1 MANRLAKLLLSVK
14 DYQTYASADALF
26 NGEVVSVDNS
36 SKTNIYRFFDGEQGN
51 LLVTI
56 DYSKD
61 KIQTSN
67 ISTLDEV
74 VIARE
79 KKLIQLKQDIHTT
92 EALIRSLGERDYKII
107 NDFYILERS
116 QTKIGADLEITED
129 AVWKAKYVIL
139 KKLANL
145 LSEVEVKTL

>member
-1 MANRLAKLLLSVK
+1 MIKRVESLLRNYKENKSEVEMLTYRLDLNA
-14 DYQTYASADALF
+14 
-26 NGEVVSVDNS
+26 
-36 SKTNIYRFFDGEQGN
+36 
-51 LLVTI
+51 I

-67 ISTLDEV
+67 ISSLDEV

-79 KKLIQLKQDIHTT
+79 KKLMQLKKDIHTA
-92 EALIRSLGERDYKII
+92 EALIKSLGERDYKII

-139 KKLANL
+139 KKMANL
-145 LSEVEVKTL
+145 LSKVEVKTL

>member
-1 MANRLAKLLLSVK
+1 MIKKVEHLLRSYKENKSEVEMLTYRLDLNAV
-14 DYQTYASADALF
+14 
-26 NGEVVSVDNS
+26 
-36 SKTNIYRFFDGEQGN
+36 
-51 LLVTI
+51 

-79 KKLIQLKQDIHTT
+79 KKLIQLKKDIHTT

-139 KKLANL
+139 KKMANL
-145 LSEVEVKTL
+145 LSKVEVKTL

>member
-1 MANRLAKLLLSVK
+1 MIKKVEHLLRNYKENKAEVEMLTYRLDLNA
-14 DYQTYASADALF
+14 
-26 NGEVVSVDNS
+26 
-36 SKTNIYRFFDGEQGN
+36 
-51 LLVTI
+51 I

-67 ISTLDEV
+67 ISSLDEV

-79 KKLIQLKQDIHTT
+79 KKLIQLKKDIHTT

-139 KKLANL
+139 KKMANL
-145 LSEVEVKTL
+145 LSKVEVKTL

>member
-1 MANRLAKLLLSVK
+1 MIKKVEHLLRSYKENKAEVEMLTYRLDLNA
-14 DYQTYASADALF
+14 
-26 NGEVVSVDNS
+26 
-36 SKTNIYRFFDGEQGN
+36 
-51 LLVTI
+51 I

-67 ISTLDEV
+67 ISSLDEV

-79 KKLIQLKQDIHTT
+79 KKLMQLKQDIHTA
-92 EALIRSLGERDYKII
+92 EALMKSLGERDYKII

-139 KKLANL
+139 KKMANL
-145 LSEVEVKTL
+145 LSKVEVKTL

>member
-1 MANRLAKLLLSVK
+1 MIKKVEHLLRSYKENKSEVEMLTYRLDLNA
-14 DYQTYASADALF
+14 
-26 NGEVVSVDNS
+26 
-36 SKTNIYRFFDGEQGN
+36 
-51 LLVTI
+51 I

-67 ISTLDEV
+67 ISSLDEV

-79 KKLIQLKQDIHTT
+79 KKLMQLKKDIHTT
-92 EALIRSLGERDYKII
+92 EALIKSLGERDYKII

-129 AVWKAKYVIL
+129 AVWKAKYVVL
-139 KKLANL
+139 KKMANL
-145 LSEVEVKTL
+145 LSKVEEKSL

>member
-1 MANRLAKLLLSVK
+1 MIKKVEHLLRSYKENKAEVEMLTYRLDLNA
-14 DYQTYASADALF
+14 
-26 NGEVVSVDNS
+26 
-36 SKTNIYRFFDGEQGN
+36 
-51 LLVTI
+51 I

-67 ISTLDEV
+67 ISSLDEV

-79 KKLIQLKQDIHTT
+79 KKLTELKQDIHTT
-92 EALIRSLGERDYKII
+92 EALIKSLGERDYKII

-145 LSEVEVKTL
+145 LSKVEVKTL

>member
-1 MANRLAKLLLSVK
+1 MIKKVEHLLRSYKENKAEVEMLTYRLDLNA
-14 DYQTYASADALF
+14 
-26 NGEVVSVDNS
+26 
-36 SKTNIYRFFDGEQGN
+36 
-51 LLVTI
+51 I

-67 ISTLDEV
+67 ISSLDEV

-79 KKLIQLKQDIHTT
+79 KKLIQLKKDIHTT

-145 LSEVEVKTL
+145 LSKVEVKNPVSVEFT

>member
-1 MANRLAKLLLSVK
+1 MIKKVEHLLRSYKENKSEVEMLTYRLDLNA
-14 DYQTYASADALF
+14 
-26 NGEVVSVDNS
+26 
-36 SKTNIYRFFDGEQGN
+36 
-51 LLVTI
+51 I

-79 KKLIQLKQDIHTT
+79 KKLTQLKQDIHTT
-92 EALIRSLGERDYKII
+92 EALIKSLGERDYKII

-145 LSEVEVKTL
+145 LSKVEVKTL

>member
-1 MANRLAKLLLSVK
+1 MIKKVEHLLRNYKENKAEVEMLTYRLDLNA
-14 DYQTYASADALF
+14 
-26 NGEVVSVDNS
+26 
-36 SKTNIYRFFDGEQGN
+36 
-51 LLVTI
+51 I

-67 ISTLDEV
+67 ISSLDEV

-79 KKLIQLKQDIHTT
+79 KKLIQLKKDIHTT
-92 EALIRSLGERDYKII
+92 EALIKSLGERDYKII

-139 KKLANL
+139 KKMANL
-145 LSEVEVKTL
+145 LSKVEVKTL

>member
-1 MANRLAKLLLSVK
+1 MIKKVEHLLRSYKENKAEIEMLTYRLDLNA
-14 DYQTYASADALF
+14 
-26 NGEVVSVDNS
+26 
-36 SKTNIYRFFDGEQGN
+36 
-51 LLVTI
+51 I

-67 ISTLDEV
+67 ISSLDEV

-92 EALIRSLGERDYKII
+92 EALIRALGERDRKII

-145 LSEVEVKTL
+145 LSKVEVKTL

>member
-1 MANRLAKLLLSVK
+1 MIKKVEHLLRSYKENKAEVEMLTYRLDLNA
-14 DYQTYASADALF
+14 
-26 NGEVVSVDNS
+26 
-36 SKTNIYRFFDGEQGN
+36 
-51 LLVTI
+51 I

-79 KKLIQLKQDIHTT
+79 KKLMQLKKDIHTT

-145 LSEVEVKTL
+145 LSKVEVKTL

>member
-1 MANRLAKLLLSVK
+1 MIKKVEHLLRSYKENKSEVEMLTYRLDLNA
-14 DYQTYASADALF
+14 
-26 NGEVVSVDNS
+26 
-36 SKTNIYRFFDGEQGN
+36 
-51 LLVTI
+51 I

-79 KKLIQLKQDIHTT
+79 KKLMQLKKDIHTT
-92 EALIRSLGERDYKII
+92 EALIKSLGERDRKII

-139 KKLANL
+139 KKMANL
-145 LSEVEVKTL
+145 LSKVEVKTL